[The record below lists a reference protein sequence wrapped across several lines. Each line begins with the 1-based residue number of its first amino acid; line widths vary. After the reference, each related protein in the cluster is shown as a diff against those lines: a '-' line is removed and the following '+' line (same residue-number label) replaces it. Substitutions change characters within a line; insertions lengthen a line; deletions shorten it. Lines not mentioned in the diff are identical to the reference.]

1 MTAIETLKQWFS
13 NLKKPTQEQFWAW
26 LDSFWHK
33 SEKIPMASV
42 EGLDKLVEGTASA
55 EQLSNHLNDTQA
67 HKVLFD
73 KKVDKVEGKELSS
86 NDFTNEYKEKLE
98 GLHQVDISGLLPK
111 GDYTGTAQDLKKQI
125 DDKANKNHK
134 HSWGDIE
141 GKPNFSESIISKK
154 FIKEGSSD
162 EYLLTGGGGQ
172 ISKADL
178 VSSGMVIS
186 GRNYLLNSN
195 RFISSGIL
203 VEGFALSEEFKENL
217 LDKKLVTVS
226 CYIEYNNLTAIT
238 PKGRLGCELVISFSD
253 NTVLYL
259 GAWKPVTTSDIGK
272 SFSGRLSNVYSIPTD
287 KQITRINFSGLHIQ
301 CQATSFKIGQPKVE
315 TGNKATDW
323 TPAPE
328 DFDFYKEQV
337 DFSELKTFK
346 NRPAGSWG
354 IRLGGGGGIYVN
366 FPANSSAS
374 SLEFFKPNWYPA
386 TRIGVRNSVDA
397 NRFNEDNGEFRDLA
411 WYNDVIRAGVKCSQ
425 NTTLQKDLQNQVV
438 FVTNDCRIELNQ
450 IQNMGSVSFR
460 KVFDYGTVTFI
471 CTEKNII
478 YTGDT
483 TFTGKK
489 GSTAVVSICE
499 NDCYIDIRNI

>member
-134 HSWGDIE
+134 HSWEDIE
-141 GKPNFSESIISKK
+141 GSPTDLDDAFKK
-154 FIKEGSSD
+154 AVGN
-162 EYLLTGGGGQ
+162 LQ
-172 ISKADL
+172 I
-178 VSSGMVIS
+178 G
-186 GRNYLLNSN
+186 GRNL
-195 RFISSGIL
+195 IL
-203 VEGFALSEEFKENL
+203 QSQQRITKTITSPGFVEIYNLSQQLEIGKTYIFTYKNHKEKEVLFFLWNGSWEQSTQVYNG
-217 LDKKLVTVS
+217 KPFEVTKQ
-226 CYIEYNNLTAIT
+226 YNNLRAHTNGET
-238 PKGRLGCELVISFSD
+238 EYDFELLKLEKG
-253 NTVLYL
+253 N
-259 GAWKPVTTSDIGK
+259 
-272 SFSGRLSNVYSIPTD
+272 IP
-287 KQITRINFSGLHIQ
+287 
-301 CQATSFKIGQPKVE
+301 
-315 TGNKATDW
+315 TDW

-328 DFDFYKEQV
+328 DFDFYKEQINY
-337 DFSELKTFK
+337 SELKTFK
-346 NRPAGSWG
+346 RRPSGCWG
-354 IRLGGGGGIYVN
+354 VLLGNGGGIYVN
-366 FPANSSAS
+366 FSSNSSAS
-374 SLEFFKPNWYPA
+374 SLEFFKPDWYPS

-411 WYNDVIRAGVKCSQ
+411 WYNDVIRAGVKCTQ
-425 NTTLQKDLQNQVV
+425 NTTLQKDHQNQVV
-438 FVTNDCRIELNQ
+438 FVANACSIELNQ

-460 KVFDYGTVTFI
+460 KVFDDGTVTFT
-471 CTEKNII
+471 CTGKNII

-483 TFTGKK
+483 TFNGKK
-489 GSTAVVSICE
+489 GSTAVISIFE
-499 NDCYIDIRNI
+499 NDCYIDIRNV